1 MSAELLAGRSLTRQY
16 AERPR
21 PALDQVDVTIDSG
34 VSLGI
39 VGESGAGKSTLL
51 RLLLGVDR
59 PTSGSVLFGGQPLA
73 KVPRREFRSQV
84 QVVFQDPRS
93 SLNPRMSVGA
103 IVAEPLRSLRI
114 GKDRA
119 ERADRVAEVL
129 TAVGL
134 HPDDGRRYPH
144 EFSGGQR
151 QRIAI
156 ARALAPSPRL
166 LLADEPVSALDVS
179 VRLQIVDLLR
189 ELVDTLGL
197 TLVLVSHDLAIVS
210 QLCQQVLVM
219 RHGRVVES
227 GPTATVLERPTQDY
241 TRALLAA
248 IPQLPADLTAPPGTA
263 DLLPSAAALPALPT
277 ARTEETA

>member
-1 MSAELLAGRSLTRQY
+1 MSAELLAGSQLTRQY
-16 AERPR
+16 PRRPK
-21 PALDQVDVTIDSG
+21 PALDHVDVTINSG

-59 PTSGSVLFGGQPLA
+59 PSSGEVRFGGQPLD
-73 KVPRREFRSQV
+73 KLPRRDFRRQV

-93 SLNPRMSVGA
+93 SLNPRMSVA
-103 IVAEPLRSLRI
+103 SIVAEPLRSLKI

-134 HPDDGRRYPH
+134 RPDDGKRYPH

-219 RHGRVVES
+219 QHGRVVES

-248 IPQLPADLTAPPGTA
+248 IPQLPADL
-263 DLLPSAAALPALPT
+263 DAALSNEAGPSDAVPA
-277 ARTEETA
+277 AGERTEETA

>member
-1 MSAELLAGRSLTRQY
+1 MSTELLAGRALTRQY
-16 AERPR
+16 PHRPR

-59 PTSGSVLFGGQPLA
+59 PSSGSVVFGGEPLG

-103 IVAEPLRSLRI
+103 IVAEPLRSLKI

-210 QLCQQVLVM
+210 QLCQRVLVM

-248 IPQLPADLTAPPGTA
+248 IPQLPTDLG
-263 DLLPSAAALPALPT
+263 ALSDE
-277 ARTEETA
+277 RNEETT

>member
-1 MSAELLAGRSLTRQY
+1 MNEPILEGRQLTRRY
-16 AERPR
+16 PGRPH
-21 PALDQVDVTIDSG
+21 PALDGVDIAVRAG
-34 VSLGI
+34 AGLGI

-59 PTSGSVLFGGQPLA
+59 PSSGEVRFAGAPLA
-73 KVPRREFRSQV
+73 RADGREFRRHV

-93 SLNPRMSVGA
+93 SLNPRMSVAA
-103 IVAEPLRSLRI
+103 IVGEPLRSLRV
-114 GKDRA
+114 GGGRTERA
-119 ERADRVAEVL
+119 ERVAEVL

-134 HPDDGRRYPH
+134 RPEDGRRYPH

-179 VRLQIVDLLR
+179 VRLQIVELLQ
-189 ELVDTLGL
+189 ELVERLGL

-210 QLCQQVLVM
+210 QLCAEVMVM

-227 GPTATVLERPTQDY
+227 GPTATVLTEPADAY
-241 TRALLAA
+241 TRDLLAA
-248 IPQLPADLTAPPGTA
+248 IPQLPQNLGWA
-263 DLLPSAAALPALPT
+263 S
-277 ARTEETA
+277 

>member
-1 MSAELLAGRSLTRQY
+1 MSAELLAGHQLTRQY
-16 AERPR
+16 PRRPR
-21 PALDQVDVTIDSG
+21 PALDGVDVTVTSG

-59 PTSGSVLFGGQPLA
+59 PTSGEVRFAGQALGKTPG
-73 KVPRREFRSQV
+73 RDFRCQA

-93 SLNPRMSVGA
+93 SLNPRMSVAA
-103 IVAEPLRSLRI
+103 IIAEPLRSLRI
-114 GKDRA
+114 GKNRA
-119 ERADRVAEVL
+119 ERAERVAEVL

-134 HPDDGRRYPH
+134 HPDDGKRYPH

-189 ELVDTLGL
+189 ELVDSLGL

-210 QLCQQVLVM
+210 QLCHEVLVM
-219 RHGRVVES
+219 RHGRVVET
-227 GPTATVLERPTQDY
+227 GPTSTVLERPTQAY

-248 IPQLPADLTAPPGTA
+248 IPQLPADL
-263 DLLPSAAALPALPT
+263 DLHLSNDDQDRTRVAAAGE
-277 ARTEETA
+277 RTEETS

>member
-1 MSAELLAGRSLTRQY
+1 MNEPILAGRQLTRQFPG
-16 AERPR
+16 RPK
-21 PALDQVDVTIDSG
+21 PALDGVDVIVRPG
-34 VSLGI
+34 AGLGI
-39 VGESGAGKSTLL
+39 VGESGAGKTTLL

-59 PTSGSVLFGGQPLA
+59 PSSGEVHFAGQPLDRA
-73 KVPRREFRSQV
+73 RRREFRRQV

-93 SLNPRMSVGA
+93 SLNPRMSVA
-103 IVAEPLRSLRI
+103 SIVAEPLRSLRI
-114 GKDRA
+114 GRDRAARA
-119 ERADRVAEVL
+119 ERVADVL

-134 HPDDGRRYPH
+134 RPEDGRRYPH

-156 ARALAPSPRL
+156 ARALAPAPRV

-179 VRLQIVDLLR
+179 VRLQIVELLQ
-189 ELVDTLGL
+189 ELVDRLGL

-210 QLCQQVLVM
+210 QLCPEVMVM

-227 GPTATVLERPTQDY
+227 GPTAAVLNDPSAEY

-248 IPQLPADLTAPPGTA
+248 IPQLPAHLY
-263 DLLPSAAALPALPT
+263 SS
-277 ARTEETA
+277 TEQS

>member
-1 MSAELLAGRSLTRQY
+1 VTGPILEGRQLTRRY
-16 AERPR
+16 SGRPH
-21 PALDQVDVTIDSG
+21 PALDGVDIAVRAGT
-34 VSLGI
+34 SLGI

-59 PTSGSVLFGGQPLA
+59 PSGGEVRFAEAPLA
-73 KVPRREFRSQV
+73 RADRREFRRQV

-93 SLNPRMSVGA
+93 SLDPRMSVA
-103 IVAEPLRSLRI
+103 SIVGEPLRSLRL
-114 GKDRA
+114 GGDRA
-119 ERADRVAEVL
+119 ERAERVAEVL

-134 HPDDGRRYPH
+134 RPDDGRRYPH

-179 VRLQIVDLLR
+179 VRLQIVELLQ
-189 ELVDTLGL
+189 ELVERLGL

-210 QLCQQVLVM
+210 QLCAEVMVM

-227 GPTATVLERPTQDY
+227 GPTATVLTEPADAY
-241 TRALLAA
+241 TRDLLAA
-248 IPQLPADLTAPPGTA
+248 IPQLPQNLGWA
-263 DLLPSAAALPALPT
+263 S
-277 ARTEETA
+277 

>member
-1 MSAELLAGRSLTRQY
+1 MSAQLLAGTGLTRQY
-16 AERPR
+16 PGRPR
-21 PALDQVDVTIDSG
+21 PALDRVDVTVDSG

-59 PTSGSVLFGGQPLA
+59 PSSGTVSFGGQPLA
-73 KVPRREFRSQV
+73 RVPRHDFRRQV

-93 SLNPRMSVGA
+93 SLNPRMTVAS
-103 IVAEPLRSLRI
+103 IVAEPLRSLKI
-114 GKDRA
+114 GNGRA
-119 ERADRVAEVL
+119 DRADRVAEVL
-129 TAVGL
+129 TSVGL
-134 HPDDGRRYPH
+134 SPDDGRRYPH

-179 VRLQIVDLLR
+179 VRLQILDLLR
-189 ELVDTLGL
+189 GLVDTLGL

-210 QLCQQVLVM
+210 QLCQRVTVM

-248 IPQLPADLTAPPGTA
+248 IPRLPADLAVPLG
-263 DLLPSAAALPALPT
+263 DAAALPT
-277 ARTEETA
+277 IRTEETA

>member
-1 MSAELLAGRSLTRQY
+1 MIEPILTGRQLTRRFPG
-16 AERPR
+16 RPH
-21 PALDQVDVTIDSG
+21 PALDGVDITVRPG
-34 VSLGI
+34 VGLGI
-39 VGESGAGKSTLL
+39 VGESGAGKTTLL

-59 PTSGSVLFGGQPLA
+59 PSTGEVQFAGQPLDRTR
-73 KVPRREFRSQV
+73 RREFRRQV

-93 SLNPRMSVGA
+93 SLNPRMPVASIVG
-103 IVAEPLRSLRI
+103 EPLRSLRI
-114 GKDRA
+114 GRDRAARA
-119 ERADRVAEVL
+119 ERVAQVL

-134 HPDDGRRYPH
+134 RPEDGRRYPH

-156 ARALAPSPRL
+156 ARALAPAPRV

-179 VRLQIVDLLR
+179 VRLQIIELLQ
-189 ELVDTLGL
+189 ELVERLGL

-210 QLCQQVLVM
+210 QLCQEVLVM

-227 GPTATVLERPTQDY
+227 GATADVLTRPVDPY

-248 IPQLPADLTAPPGTA
+248 IPQLPADLY
-263 DLLPSAAALPALPT
+263 PSP
-277 ARTEETA
+277 EEQ

>member
-1 MSAELLAGRSLTRQY
+1 VNEPILAGHQLTRRFPG
-16 AERPR
+16 RPR
-21 PALDQVDVTIDSG
+21 PALDGVDVAVRPGT
-34 VSLGI
+34 SLGI
-39 VGESGAGKSTLL
+39 VGESGAGKTTLL

-59 PTSGSVLFGGQPLA
+59 PSTGEVHFAGQPLGRA
-73 KVPRREFRSQV
+73 HRREFRRQV

-93 SLNPRMSVGA
+93 SLNPRMSVA
-103 IVAEPLRSLRI
+103 SIVGEPLRSLRI
-114 GKDRA
+114 GRDRA
-119 ERADRVAEVL
+119 ERAERVAQVL

-134 HPDDGRRYPH
+134 RPQDGRRYPH

-156 ARALAPSPRL
+156 ARALAPAPRV

-179 VRLQIVDLLR
+179 VRLQIIELL
-189 ELVDTLGL
+189 EGLVERLGL

-210 QLCQQVLVM
+210 QLCQEVMVM

-227 GPTATVLERPTQDY
+227 GPTTAVLTEPADDY

-248 IPQLPADLTAPPGTA
+248 IPQLPADLDPFV
-263 DLLPSAAALPALPT
+263 
-277 ARTEETA
+277 EEQ

>member
-1 MSAELLAGRSLTRQY
+1 MSEPILSGHGLRRQFPG
-16 AERPR
+16 RPR
-21 PALDQVDVTIDSG
+21 PALDGVDVAVRPG
-34 VSLGI
+34 VGLGI

-59 PTSGSVLFGGQPLA
+59 PSAGEVRFAGQPLDRA
-73 KVPRREFRSQV
+73 RRREFRRQV

-93 SLNPRMSVGA
+93 SLNPRMPVAS

-114 GKDRA
+114 GRGRA
-119 ERADRVAEVL
+119 ERAERVAEVL

-134 HPDDGRRYPH
+134 RPDDGRRYPH

-156 ARALAPSPRL
+156 ARALAPAPRV

-179 VRLQIVDLLR
+179 VRLQIVDLLA
-189 ELVDTLGL
+189 ELVDRLGL

-210 QLCQQVLVM
+210 QLCPEVMVM
-219 RHGRVVES
+219 RHGRVVEA
-227 GPTATVLERPTQDY
+227 GPTASVLTAPRDDY

-248 IPQLPADLTAPPGTA
+248 IPQLPADLDAHL
-263 DLLPSAAALPALPT
+263 DRQPS
-277 ARTEETA
+277 REEP

>member
-1 MSAELLAGRSLTRQY
+1 MSGSILTGRDLSRRY
-16 AERPR
+16 PRRPR
-21 PALDQVDVTIDSG
+21 AALDGVDVDIRAG
-34 VSLGI
+34 ASLGI
-39 VGESGAGKSTLL
+39 VGESGAGKTTLL

-59 PTSGSVLFGGQPLA
+59 PSGGEVEFAGRPLHRA
-73 KVPRREFRSQV
+73 DRRDFRRQV

-93 SLNPRMSVGA
+93 SLNPRLAVDA

-114 GKDRA
+114 GRSRA

-134 HPDDGRRYPH
+134 RPEDGRRYPH

-156 ARALAPSPRL
+156 ARALAPNPRL

-179 VRLQIVDLLR
+179 VRLQIIELLR
-189 ELVDTLGL
+189 ELVDRLGL
-197 TLVLVSHDLAIVS
+197 TLVLVSHDLAVVS
-210 QLCQQVLVM
+210 QLCQRVMVM
-219 RHGRVVES
+219 RQGRVVETGTTGS
-227 GPTATVLERPTQDY
+227 VLADPADDY

-248 IPQLPADLTAPPGTA
+248 IPQLPADLDNHPRWNE
-263 DLLPSAAALPALPT
+263 DV
-277 ARTEETA
+277 E

>member
-1 MSAELLAGRSLTRQY
+1 MSDPILSGHQLTRRFPGR
-16 AERPR
+16 AH
-21 PALDQVDVTIDSG
+21 PALDGVDVTVRPG
-34 VSLGI
+34 TSLGI

-59 PTSGSVLFGGQPLA
+59 PTSGEIRFAGQPLD
-73 KVPRREFRSQV
+73 RLRQREFRRQV

-93 SLNPRMSVGA
+93 SLNPRMPVAS
-103 IVAEPLRSLRI
+103 IVAEPLRSLHI
-114 GKDRA
+114 GADRA
-119 ERADRVAEVL
+119 ARAERVAEVL

-134 HPDDGRRYPH
+134 RPEDGRRYPH

-156 ARALAPSPRL
+156 ARALAPAPRI

-179 VRLQIVDLLR
+179 VRLQIIDLLKD
-189 ELVDTLGL
+189 LVDRLGL

-210 QLCQQVLVM
+210 QLCPEVLVM
-219 RHGRVVES
+219 RHGRVVER
-227 GPTATVLERPTQDY
+227 GPTADVLTSPADAY

-248 IPQLPADLTAPPGTA
+248 IPQLPLDLMEQ
-263 DLLPSAAALPALPT
+263 L
-277 ARTEETA
+277 

>member
-1 MSAELLAGRSLTRQY
+1 MNTPLLAGHALTRQY
-16 AERPR
+16 PGRPR
-21 PALDQVDVTIDSG
+21 PALDQVDVSVDSG

-59 PTSGSVLFGGQPLA
+59 PTSGAVLFGGQPLGR
-73 KVPRREFRSQV
+73 VPRRDFRRQV

-93 SLNPRMSVGA
+93 SLNPRMSVA
-103 IVAEPLRSLRI
+103 SIVAEPLRSLKI

-134 HPDDGRRYPH
+134 NPDDGRRYPH

-156 ARALAPSPRL
+156 ARALAPSPKL

-179 VRLQIVDLLR
+179 VRLQILDLLR
-189 ELVDTLGL
+189 GLVDTLGL

-210 QLCQQVLVM
+210 QLCQQVMVM
-219 RHGRVVES
+219 RDGRVVEA

-248 IPQLPADLTAPPGTA
+248 IPQLPADLAVP
-263 DLLPSAAALPALPT
+263 LPDGAALSTALSS
-277 ARTEETA
+277 ARTEETQ

>member
-1 MSAELLAGRSLTRQY
+1 MSETILAGRALGRWY
-16 AERPR
+16 PKRPR
-21 PALDQVDVTIDSG
+21 PALDGVDVAIRPG

-39 VGESGAGKSTLL
+39 VGESGAGKTTLL

-59 PTSGSVLFGGQPLA
+59 PSRGEVEFAGQPLHRA
-73 KVPRREFRSQV
+73 DRREFRRQV

-93 SLNPRMSVGA
+93 SLNPRMRVEA
-103 IVAEPLRSLRI
+103 IVGEPLRSLRI
-114 GKDRA
+114 GASREERA
-119 ERADRVAEVL
+119 ERVAEVL

-134 HPDDGRRYPH
+134 RPEDGRRYPH

-156 ARALAPSPRL
+156 ARALAPKPRL

-179 VRLQIVDLLR
+179 VRLAVVELLR
-189 ELVDTLGL
+189 ELVDRLGL

-210 QLCQQVLVM
+210 QLCPEVMVM

-227 GPTATVLERPTQDY
+227 GPTGGVLADPADDY
-241 TRALLAA
+241 TRELLAA
-248 IPQLPADLTAPPGTA
+248 IPQLPADL
-263 DLLPSAAALPALPT
+263 
-277 ARTEETA
+277 R

>member
-1 MSAELLAGRSLTRQY
+1 VDITV
-16 AERPR
+16 RP
-21 PALDQVDVTIDSG
+21 G
-34 VSLGI
+34 VGLGI
-39 VGESGAGKSTLL
+39 VGESGAGKTTLL

-59 PTSGSVLFGGQPLA
+59 PSTGEVHFAGQPLDRA
-73 KVPRREFRSQV
+73 GQREFRRQV

-93 SLNPRMSVGA
+93 SLNPRMSVA
-103 IVAEPLRSLRI
+103 SIVAEPLRSLRI
-114 GKDRA
+114 GRDRA
-119 ERADRVAEVL
+119 ERAERVAQVL

-134 HPDDGRRYPH
+134 RPEDGRRYPH

-156 ARALAPSPRL
+156 ARALAPAPRV

-179 VRLQIVDLLR
+179 VRLQIVELLQ
-189 ELVDTLGL
+189 ELVERLGL

-210 QLCQQVLVM
+210 QLCQEVLVM

-227 GPTATVLERPTQDY
+227 GATADVLTRPVDPY

-248 IPQLPADLTAPPGTA
+248 IPQLPADLYAPP
-263 DLLPSAAALPALPT
+263 
-277 ARTEETA
+277 EEQ

>member
-1 MSAELLAGRSLTRQY
+1 VTEPILAGRQLTRRFPG
-16 AERPR
+16 RPH
-21 PALDQVDVTIDSG
+21 PALDGVDIAVRPG
-34 VSLGI
+34 VGLGI
-39 VGESGAGKSTLL
+39 VGESGAGKTTLL

-59 PTSGSVLFGGQPLA
+59 PSAGEVHFAGRPVDRA
-73 KVPRREFRSQV
+73 RRREFRRQV

-93 SLNPRMSVGA
+93 SLNPRMSVA
-103 IVAEPLRSLRI
+103 SIVGEPLRSLRI
-114 GKDRA
+114 GRDRAARA
-119 ERADRVAEVL
+119 ERVAQVL

-134 HPDDGRRYPH
+134 RPDDGRRYPH

-156 ARALAPSPRL
+156 ARALAPAPRV

-179 VRLQIVDLLR
+179 VRLQIVELLQ
-189 ELVDTLGL
+189 ELVERLGL

-227 GPTATVLERPTQDY
+227 GATADVLTRPVDAY

-248 IPQLPADLTAPPGTA
+248 IPRLPADLDPDP
-263 DLLPSAAALPALPT
+263 
-277 ARTEETA
+277 EEQ